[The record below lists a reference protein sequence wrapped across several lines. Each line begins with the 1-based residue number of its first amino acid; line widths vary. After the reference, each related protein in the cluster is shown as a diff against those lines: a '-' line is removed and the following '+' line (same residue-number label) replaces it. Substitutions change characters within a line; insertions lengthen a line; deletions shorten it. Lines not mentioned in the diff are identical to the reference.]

1 MASEKQIAANRANA
15 KRSTG
20 PKTAAGKQKSSRNAF
35 LHGLSRLVL
44 PGSSALAKADAT
56 TMAAAPADG
65 QAAENQ
71 LEIATSFAE
80 AQLELSLI
88 RAVRTEQ
95 WGKINLDEG
104 LECNWKDLRR
114 LAALDRYDRYAL
126 TKLRRASKE
135 LRSEG

>member
-1 MASEKQIAANRANA
+1 
-15 KRSTG
+15 
-20 PKTAAGKQKSSRNAF
+20 
-35 LHGLSRLVL
+35 
-44 PGSSALAKADAT
+44 
-56 TMAAAPADG
+56 MAAAPTTG
-65 QAAENQ
+65 QGAENQ
-71 LEIATSFAE
+71 LKIATSFAE

-88 RAVRTEQ
+88 RAARTEQ

-104 LECNWKDLRR
+104 IECNRKDLKR